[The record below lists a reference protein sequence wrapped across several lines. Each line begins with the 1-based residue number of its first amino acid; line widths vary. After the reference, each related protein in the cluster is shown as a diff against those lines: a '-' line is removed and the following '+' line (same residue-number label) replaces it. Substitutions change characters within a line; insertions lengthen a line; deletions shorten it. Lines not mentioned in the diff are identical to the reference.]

1 MPSRRDGPAA
11 SVLAGL
17 LQQEKAH
24 AAPPRTFPV
33 ILASLTFQLKRF
45 FLLEELA
52 ILPTSQ
58 SRWGPQT
65 AHHPSVC
72 LFVCLFVC
80 FHSTAGGSTV
90 SICLLDCKL
99 REGRAHLLLMYPGAP
114 ALGRRLAHGGPPH
127 PCMAER
133 P

>member
-72 LFVCLFVC
+72 LFVCCLFVFIVPLEVRLC
-80 FHSTAGGSTV
+80 LFV
-90 SICLLDCKL
+90 SRIVSFVK
-99 REGRAHLLLMYPGAP
+99 EEPTFF
-114 ALGRRLAHGGPPH
+114 
-127 PCMAER
+127 
-133 P
+133 